1 MGLYFRKSKSVG
13 PFRLNFS
20 KSGVG
25 VSTGVKGAR
34 VSFGPRGTY
43 VHLGRH
49 GLYYR
54 QKIGNRKNG
63 IRNNQSGRV
72 QAYKPPIDTEEG
84 EDAIRVTDASQD
96 SALGKEILKSI
107 SKSRFIFFVWLF
119 ISIVISVWINVWG
132 LIISV
137 LVGVI
142 LWRFFSAP
150 INCDLDEY
158 AESEWKKLTDVL
170 CEVSCCQKVWI
181 VETSLNNRNVKVN
194 AGAQRSVT
202 RGNAVARLLSA
213 NAHTG
218 FRVKV
223 DVPTFILNSKKCRV
237 LFFPGGILVKKAGKI
252 RAYSYEQI
260 ELVSSTINFVES
272 GKLCSDALVV
282 DQTWQYVNANGSP
295 DKRFNNNRQIPICL
309 YGLLLVYGEGLRID
323 FETSDHNALANIDE
337 AYQNYKSYMLSL
349 RDVELEIVDNESEQH
364 LEDNH
369 LADYPQ
375 VDNQAEAE
383 KQKEEAERWAAILEQ
398 KKKERDDFSE
408 KFQNGAKATVSVAGN
423 VMGWIVSIV
432 LLLFF
437 LLLFIAYPNA
447 TKASDIGITI
457 VSQIVSA
464 LQVII
469 INPILSK
476 LIPSVP
482 FLSWIKRHR
491 IISAHILL
499 GVWFMLIVIVFLV
512 MPTPT

>member
-13 PFRLNFS
+13 PFRFNFS

-54 QKIGNRKNG
+54 QKIGSRKNG
-63 IRNNQSGRV
+63 NRNNKSVRAQT
-72 QAYKPPIDTEEG
+72 YNPPMDIEEG
-84 EDAIRVTDASQD
+84 EDAIRVTDAAQD

-107 SKSRFIFFVWLF
+107 SKSRLIFLVWL
-119 ISIVISVWINVWG
+119 IVSIVISVWINVWG

-137 LVGVI
+137 LFGVI
-142 LWRFFSAP
+142 LWRFFTAP

-158 AESEWKKLTDVL
+158 AESEWKKFTDVL
-170 CEVSCCQKVWI
+170 CEVSRSQKVWI
-181 VETSLNNRNVKVN
+181 VETSLNNRNVKVS

-202 RGNAVARLLSA
+202 RGNAVARLLNA
-213 NAHTG
+213 NARTG

-260 ELVSSTINFVES
+260 ELVSSTINFVER
-272 GKLCSDALVV
+272 GKLCSDALVIG
-282 DQTWQYVNANGSP
+282 QTWQYVNANGSP
-295 DKRFNNNRQIPICL
+295 DKRFNNNRQIPVCL

-323 FETSDHNALANIDE
+323 FETSDHNAPTNIDE

-349 RDVELEIVDNESEQH
+349 RDAELEIVDDESEPH
-364 LEDNH
+364 FEDNH
-369 LADYPQ
+369 IADYPQ
-375 VDNQAEAE
+375 ADNQAEAE
-383 KQKEEAERWAAILEQ
+383 KQKEEAERRSAVLEQ
-398 KKKERDDFSE
+398 KKKEREEFSV
-408 KFQNGAKATVSVAGN
+408 KFQNGAKATASVAGT
-423 VMGWIVSIV
+423 VMGWIISCV

-447 TKASDIGITI
+447 TKASDIGFTI

-469 INPILSK
+469 INPLLSK
-476 LIPSVP
+476 LIPSVS

-491 IISAHILL
+491 IISALILL
-499 GVWFMLIVIVFLV
+499 GVWVMLLIIIAIV